1 MKEQHKKTINKLKAI
16 FEHDS
21 KYLALIISGSIADNT
36 AKDTSDIDI
45 YLVVTEKEFQKRL
58 KNKDIFYGNGEIC
71 DYEGGYVDG
80 KIVSLSY
87 LKDAIDNANE
97 PTRASFNDA
106 LIIFSKVDRLE
117 SIIKQI
123 SKYPEY
129 ERDEKIRAFHSQTQT
144 SHYFA
149 TQALASNNK
158 YLLLRSVDDMIF
170 FGCRLLLAYNRILFP
185 CYKSLFKAIQEAKE
199 IPKDLMSNTDI
210 LIKQMNQKNI
220 DTFYDCIMNF
230 RDWGISINEDIN
242 LILENEM
249 NWYTKRLSFSEW

>member
-71 DYEGGYVDG
+71 DYKGGYVDG

-97 PTRASFNDA
+97 PTRA
-106 LIIFSKVDRLE
+106 
-117 SIIKQI
+117 
-123 SKYPEY
+123 
-129 ERDEKIRAFHSQTQT
+129 
-144 SHYFA
+144 
-149 TQALASNNK
+149 
-158 YLLLRSVDDMIF
+158 
-170 FGCRLLLAYNRILFP
+170 
-185 CYKSLFKAIQEAKE
+185 
-199 IPKDLMSNTDI
+199 
-210 LIKQMNQKNI
+210 
-220 DTFYDCIMNF
+220 
-230 RDWGISINEDIN
+230 
-242 LILENEM
+242 
-249 NWYTKRLSFSEW
+249 